1 MDNFKEI
8 PELDELQ
15 IKAQSKL
22 SLIAVYLFVIKV
34 KKLS

>member
-1 MDNFKEI
+1 MGNIKET
-8 PELDELQ
+8 PELDDLQ

-22 SLIAVYLFVIKV
+22 SLIAVYLLVIKV